1 MRRGIRYIR
10 IIESC
15 MGKFHRGDLIHG
27 PGRGSVLPEDGEE
40 KGTLQARAFTKASD
54 RALRVRVSVIHS
66 WKSKKKNK

>member
-1 MRRGIRYIR
+1 
-10 IIESC
+10 

-40 KGTLQARAFTKASD
+40 KGTLQATAVTKASD

-66 WKSKKKNK
+66 